1 LKRRQRNSNNT
12 VNLVRIN
19 PLSPD
24 PDDIRQAAEILGKK
38 GVLVFPTSGLYGLG
52 ADARCAEAI
61 RRVFA
66 IKRRPLPTNR
76 CWCCCPAFTILDT
89 VVKMVPD
96 HAEPLLKLWPGGITL
111 IFRAGDHVPAGLT
124 GGTGKIGVRLPAH
137 PVAKALSAQFGGPI
151 TATSA
156 NLSGC
161 PAAARVTD
169 LDPDVRRKVE
179 MVLDAGELAGGSGS
193 TILDATCWPVKV
205 LREGAVSRRDI
216 EDVLKK
222 G

>member
-1 LKRRQRNSNNT
+1 MKRRQRNSNNT

-52 ADARCAEAI
+52 VDARCAEAI

-66 IKRRPLPTNR
+66 IKRRPLHQPLLVLLSG
-76 CWCCCPAFTILDT
+76 IQDLDT
-89 VVKMVPD
+89 VVKMVPGC
-96 HAEPLLKLWPGGITL
+96 AEPLLKLWPGGITL

-137 PVAKALSAQFGGPI
+137 PVAKALSAQFGSPI

-161 PAAARVTD
+161 RAAARVTD
-169 LDPDVRRKVE
+169 LDPDVRGKVE